1 MQDLDIRL
9 EYTHE
14 WIDHPLIFLFYIDN
28 RIIHLDNSGKNN
40 CIISKKIKLADGKHL
55 LKVQIQNKNE
65 ANTIIDQKQR
75 ILSDSFLRIDS
86 IRFDDIE
93 IKDQVF
99 LNTEIG
105 KFYIDNQSN
114 NILTR
119 TSEFG
124 YNGCLKIEFSMP
136 MYNWLLESYF
146 GS

>member
-1 MQDLDIRL
+1 MQELDIRL

-14 WIDHPLIFLFYIDN
+14 WIDHPLIFLFYIND
-28 RIIHLDNSGKNN
+28 RIIHLDNSGKSK
-40 CIISKKIKLADGKHL
+40 CIISKKLKLSDGKHI

-65 ANTIIDQKQR
+65 ANTIVDQKQK

-99 LNTEIG
+99 VNTDQG
-105 KFYIDNQSN
+105 KFYIDNQPD

-124 YNGCLKIEFSMP
+124 YNGCLQIEFLMP

-146 GS
+146 GR